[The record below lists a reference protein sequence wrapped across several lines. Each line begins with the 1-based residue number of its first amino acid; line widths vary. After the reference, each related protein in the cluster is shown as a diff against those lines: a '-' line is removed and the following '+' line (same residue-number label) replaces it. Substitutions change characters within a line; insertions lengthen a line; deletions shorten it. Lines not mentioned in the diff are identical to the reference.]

1 VRSVARRVTKSAA
14 ARPSILIA
22 GVTLLSLGAPASP
35 AIAGSSWHTYSN
47 AAGTR
52 QYLLVVPARKVRSP
66 ALVVYL
72 HGCNQT
78 AAGVANDTGWAKLAD
93 EKGLIAVFPQ
103 EPTLPSD
110 TLLKGCWGWSQ
121 SANQHRGAGEASIIA
136 GITAAVAAAQ
146 HVDRRRIYVL
156 GLSAGAY
163 MANIMAVA
171 YPDLYAAAG
180 ILAGGPY
187 GVGTDSPP
195 PDLTGG
201 AIVTEMGARKR
212 ALPVIV
218 IQATNDNIN
227 PYGAGFAAV
236 QQWLN
241 AYDLIDDGQENDS
254 VSHLP
259 ASIDTHYTAAPP
271 HPGSPTVCDTLAPC
285 LGGMTGL
292 ASYPYSVAHYD
303 DPQGGSL
310 LDFWTIYLANHDYAG
325 GTGTF
330 MDPTGPSLTAA
341 SYAFL
346 LAHHA

>member
-1 VRSVARRVTKSAA
+1 VRGLGRWLAGLA
-14 ARPSILIA
+14 ILC
-22 GVTLLSLGAPASP
+22 SGALASP
-35 AIAGSSWHTYSN
+35 AFAGSSWHTFTS
-47 AAGTR
+47 AAGSR
-52 QYLLVVPARKVRSP
+52 QYLLEVPAGKLERP
-66 ALVVYL
+66 PLVVYL

-93 EKGLIAVFPQ
+93 EKRLIAVFPQ

-110 TLLKGCWGWSQ
+110 TLLRGCWGWPQ

-136 GITAAVAAAQ
+136 GITNEVAAAQ

-187 GVGTDSPP
+187 GTGTDPPP
-195 PDLTGG
+195 PDLSGG
-201 AIVTEMGARKR
+201 SIVAEMGPRKR
-212 ALPVIV
+212 AVPIIV
-218 IQATNDNIN
+218 TQATNDNIN
-227 PYGAGFAAV
+227 PYAAGFAAV

-241 AYDLIDDGQENDS
+241 AYDLIDDGQLNDS

-259 ASIDTHYTAAPP
+259 GSVYTHYTAEPP
-271 HPGSPTVCDTLAPC
+271 HPGSPTICDPLAPC

-292 ASYPYSVAHYD
+292 ASYPYSVAHYV
-303 DPQGGSL
+303 DPRGKSL
-310 LDFWTIYLANHDYAG
+310 LDFWTIYLANHDYTG
-325 GTGTF
+325 GSGTF
-330 MDPTGPSLTAA
+330 MDPTGPSVTAA
-341 SYAFL
+341 TYAFL
-346 LAHHA
+346 LAHRL